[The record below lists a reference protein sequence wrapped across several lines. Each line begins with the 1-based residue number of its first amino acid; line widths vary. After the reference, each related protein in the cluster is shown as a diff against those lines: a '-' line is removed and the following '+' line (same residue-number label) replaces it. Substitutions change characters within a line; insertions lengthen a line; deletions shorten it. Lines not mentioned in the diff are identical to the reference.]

1 MRFRMR
7 TPTGEP
13 VTSVQALVDGRPA
26 QTKGTARVAMGRSS
40 NIIELT
46 VFVEGAVNQ
55 ISIVAQNK
63 YSASVPASVEVRRNS
78 LKL

>member
-1 MRFRMR
+1 
-7 TPTGEP
+7 
-13 VTSVQALVDGRPA
+13 
-26 QTKGTARVAMGRSS
+26 MGRSS
-40 NIIELT
+40 NINEIT

-63 YSASVPASVEVRRNS
+63 YSASVPASVEVRRNG